1 MGSLAVYGEEDVT
14 AHECDD
20 CGASFETLTRLR
32 LHDCEDVQSET
43 SVGSANLEQS
53 ESTDSSPADKQNAAV
68 AELDTLLDRFS
79 GGDRAALH
87 DAVTE
92 FESALSAALEEDD
105 GGETYR
111 DVFWSYHERVSDALD
126 EAARSAGWKFLEN
139 VIDAHDPTADDKIP
153 LVTPTVAN
161 AVGRNLIRT
170 RLTDGVSA
178 IPVAALEYLD
188 TIVVTAD
195 DTADTAREEVHA
207 YGWGIG
213 HPDHS
218 VANHLRARASEDIFS
233 VNPTLEHA
241 FYADQY
247 AAVDLLETLVRDQSI
262 DGTLP
267 RITRDDMPY
276 RRYLLDCVYGLKT
289 DDYWPGMPRYYDWY
303 EEFDDTFELDDTVEQ
318 RIRDLVEEAG
328 FDATLPNDWTFR
340 DLGI

>member
-1 MGSLAVYGEEDVT
+1 M

-43 SVGSANLEQS
+43 PVGSADLDQS
-53 ESTDSSPADKQNAAV
+53 QSTGSSPADRRNASV
-68 AELDTLLDRFS
+68 TELDTLLDRFS
-79 GGDRAALH
+79 DGDRAALH
-87 DAVTE
+87 GTLAE

-111 DVFWSYHERVSDALD
+111 DVFWRYHERVSDALD
-126 EAARSAGWKFLEN
+126 EAARATGWSLLKD
-139 VIDAHDPTADDKIP
+139 VIDAHDPTADDEIP
-153 LVTPTVAN
+153 LVTPTIAN
-161 AVGRNLIRT
+161 TVGRNLIRT

-188 TIVVTAD
+188 VIAVTAA
-195 DTADTAREEVHA
+195 DTADTTREEVHA

-218 VANHLRARASEDIFS
+218 VADRLHARASEDIFL

-247 AAVDLLETLVRDQSI
+247 AAVDLLEALVRDESI

-267 RITRDDMPY
+267 RISRDDMPY
-276 RRYLLDCVYGLKT
+276 RRYLLDCVYGLQT
-289 DDYWPGMPRYYDWY
+289 DDNWPGMPRYYDWH
-303 EEFDDTFELDDTVEQ
+303 EEFDYTFELDDTVEQ
-318 RIRDLVEEAG
+318 RIRDLVEAAG
-328 FDATLPNDWTFR
+328 FDATLPNDWAFR

>member
-1 MGSLAVYGEEDVT
+1 MPHD
-14 AHECDD
+14 CDD
-20 CGASFETLTRLR
+20 CGESFATLTRLR

-53 ESTDSSPADKQNAAV
+53 ESTGSSPAGKRNASV

-79 GGDRAALH
+79 DGDRDALH
-87 DAVTE
+87 DAVAE
-92 FESALSAALEEDD
+92 FESTLSAAVEEDNS
-105 GGETYR
+105 GETYR
-111 DVFWSYHERVSDALD
+111 DVFWPYHERVSDALD
-126 EAARSAGWKFLEN
+126 EAAQATGWCFLEE
-139 VIDAHDPTADDKIP
+139 VIDTHDPTVDDEIP

-161 AVGRNLIRT
+161 AVGRSVIRT
-170 RLTDGVSA
+170 RLTDSVSA
-178 IPVAALEYLD
+178 IPVSALEYLD
-188 TIVVTAD
+188 SVAVTAA
-195 DTADTAREEVHA
+195 DTADTTREEVHA

-218 VANHLRARASEDIFS
+218 VADRLHTRASEDIFS

-247 AAVDLLETLVRDQSI
+247 AAVDLLESLVRDESI

-276 RRYLLDCVYGLKT
+276 RRYLLDCVYGLQT
-289 DDYWPGMPRYYDWY
+289 DDNWPGMPRYYDWH
-303 EEFDDTFELDDTVEQ
+303 EEFDYTFELDDTVEQ
-318 RIRDLVEEAG
+318 RIRDLVEEERL
-328 FDATLPNDWTFR
+328 DTNLPNDWTFR

>member
-1 MGSLAVYGEEDVT
+1 M

-20 CGASFETLTRLR
+20 CGESFETLTRLR
-32 LHDCEDVQSET
+32 LHDCGDIQSKT

-53 ESTDSSPADKQNAAV
+53 QSSDSSPADERNASV

-79 GGDRAALH
+79 DGDRDALH
-87 DAVTE
+87 DAVVE
-92 FESALSAALEEDD
+92 FESALSAALEEDTSGD
-105 GGETYR
+105 TYR
-111 DVFWSYHERVSDALD
+111 DVFWPYHERVSDALD
-126 EAARSAGWKFLEN
+126 EAARSAGWKFLEG
-139 VIDAHDPTADDKIP
+139 VIDAHDPTVDDEIP
-153 LVTPTVAN
+153 LVTPTIAN
-161 AVGRNLIRT
+161 VVGRNLIRT

-188 TIVVTAD
+188 TIAVTAA

-218 VANHLRARASEDIFS
+218 VADRLHARASEDIFL

-247 AAVDLLETLVRDQSI
+247 AAVDLLEELVRDESI

-276 RRYLLDCVYGLKT
+276 RRYLLDCVYGLQT
-289 DDYWPGMPRYYDWY
+289 DDHWPGMPRYYDWD
-303 EEFDDTFELDDTVEQ
+303 EEFDDTFELDNTVEQ

>member
-1 MGSLAVYGEEDVT
+1 M

-32 LHDCEDVQSET
+32 LHDCGDVQSET
-43 SVGSANLEQS
+43 TVGSADLEQS
-53 ESTDSSPADKQNAAV
+53 QSTGSSPADERNRSV
-68 AELDTLLDRFS
+68 TELETLLDRFS
-79 GGDRAALH
+79 DGDRDALH
-87 DAVTE
+87 YAVVE
-92 FESALSAALEEDD
+92 FESALSAALEEANSGD
-105 GGETYR
+105 TYR
-111 DVFWSYHERVSDALD
+111 DVFWAYHERVSDALD
-126 EAARSAGWKFLEN
+126 EAARSAGWSFLED

-153 LVTPTVAN
+153 LVTPTIAN

-188 TIVVTAD
+188 AIAVTAA

-218 VANHLRARASEDIFS
+218 VADHLRARASEDIFS

-289 DDYWPGMPRYYDWY
+289 DDHWPGMPRYYDWD
-303 EEFDDTFELDDTVEQ
+303 EEFDYTFELDETVEQ

-328 FDATLPNDWTFR
+328 FDANLPNDWTFR

>member
-1 MGSLAVYGEEDVT
+1 M

-20 CGASFETLTRLR
+20 CGESFDTLTRLR
-32 LHDCEDVQSET
+32 LHDCGDVQSET
-43 SVGSANLEQS
+43 S
-53 ESTDSSPADKQNAAV
+53 STSSDSNRSDSGYSSPTEERNASV
-68 AELDTLLDRFS
+68 AELDNLLDRFS
-79 GGDRAALH
+79 DGDKDALH
-87 DAVTE
+87 YAVVE
-92 FESALSAALEEDD
+92 FESALSAALEEDNSGD
-105 GGETYR
+105 TYR
-111 DVFWSYHERVSDALD
+111 DVFWPYHERVSDALD
-126 EAARSAGWKFLEN
+126 KAARSADWTFLED
-139 VIDAHDPTADDKIP
+139 VIDAHDPTEDDEIP

-178 IPVAALEYLD
+178 IPVAGLEYLD
-188 TIVVTAD
+188 DIAVNAP

-218 VANHLRARASEDIFS
+218 VADRLRARASEDIFS

-247 AAVDLLETLVRDQSI
+247 AAVDLLEELVRDESI

-267 RITRDDMPY
+267 RVTRDDMPY

-289 DDYWPGMPRYYDWY
+289 DDHWPGMPRYYDWH
-303 EEFDDTFELDDTVEQ
+303 EEFDYTFELDETVEQ
-318 RIRDLVEEAG
+318 RIRDLVEETG
-328 FDATLPNDWTFR
+328 FDANLPNDWTFR
-340 DLGI
+340 DLGV

>member
-1 MGSLAVYGEEDVT
+1 MPVSREVPIQGFRG
-14 AHECDD
+14 
-20 CGASFETLTRLR
+20 
-32 LHDCEDVQSET
+32 
-43 SVGSANLEQS
+43 
-53 ESTDSSPADKQNAAV
+53 
-68 AELDTLLDRFS
+68 
-79 GGDRAALH
+79 
-87 DAVTE
+87 E
-92 FESALSAALEEDD
+92 FESALEEANSSD
-105 GGETYR
+105 TYR
-111 DVFWSYHERVSDALD
+111 DVFWPYHERVSDALD
-126 EAARSAGWKFLEN
+126 EAARSDGWSFLEDM
-139 VIDAHDPTADDKIP
+139 IDAHDPTVDDEIP
-153 LVTPTVAN
+153 LVTPTIAN
-161 AVGRNLIRT
+161 AVGRNVIRT

-188 TIVVTAD
+188 GVAVTAA

-213 HPDHS
+213 HPDYS
-218 VANHLRARASEDIFS
+218 VVDHLRARASEDIFS

-289 DDYWPGMPRYYDWY
+289 DDHWPGMPQYYDWD
-303 EEFDDTFELDDTVEQ
+303 EEFDYTFELDETVEQ

-328 FDATLPNDWTFR
+328 FDANLPNDWTFR

>member
-1 MGSLAVYGEEDVT
+1 MP
-14 AHECDD
+14 HECDD
-20 CGASFETLTRLR
+20 CGESFETLTRLR
-32 LHDCEDVQSET
+32 LHDCGDVQSET
-43 SVGSANLEQS
+43 TVGSADLEQS
-53 ESTDSSPADKQNAAV
+53 QSTGSSPAHERNRSV
-68 AELDTLLDRFS
+68 TELETLLDRFS
-79 GGDRAALH
+79 DGDRDALRY
-87 DAVTE
+87 ALVE
-92 FESALSAALEEDD
+92 FESALSAALEEANSGD
-105 GGETYR
+105 TYR
-111 DVFWSYHERVSDALD
+111 DVFWPYHERVSDALD
-126 EAARSAGWKFLEN
+126 EAARSAGWSFLED

-218 VANHLRARASEDIFS
+218 VADHLRARASEDIFS

-289 DDYWPGMPRYYDWY
+289 DDHWPGMPRYYDWD
-303 EEFDDTFELDDTVEQ
+303 EEFDYTFELDETVEQ

-328 FDATLPNDWTFR
+328 FDANLPNDWTFR